1 MRRKA
6 LLFDRNKER
15 ASSGSDKKNGIGF
28 AVFIGQDK
36 KDLRV
41 FSSNGTVIL
50 SDRLKNNVTLEEGTY
65 MGEENIT
72 RLELNDKEI
81 ILIGTAHVSKQS
93 AEQVKSVIEAEM
105 PDSVC
110 VELDEQRYQAIINK
124 DRWKDMDIFKVIKE
138 KKATLLLMNLAISS
152 FQKRMANQFG
162 IQAGQEMIQGIES
175 AKETG
180 AQLVL
185 ADRNIQITFAR
196 IWNNVGFW
204 GKAQLLTQIF
214 FSIFSDE
221 KMTEEELEKMKNDD
235 TINAILKE
243 FTDNFPKL
251 KEPLIDERDQY
262 LSQKIKEAPGRKV
275 VAVLGAAHV
284 PGIINEIKNDH
295 DLKRLNELPPKSK
308 VPKIIGWSI
317 PLVILAIIAYTFL
330 ANPSAG
336 LQQTISWVL
345 WNGSLSAIGAAIALG
360 HPLAILTAFI
370 AAPITSLNPLL
381 AAGWFAGIV
390 QAMVHKPHVRDF
402 ENLTKDVFSIKGFW
416 QNKVTRILLVVVLAN
431 LGSSLGT
438 FVGGADVIRLF
449 LENLK

>member
-1 MRRKA
+1 
-6 LLFDRNKER
+6 
-15 ASSGSDKKNGIGF
+15 
-28 AVFIGQDK
+28 
-36 KDLRV
+36 
-41 FSSNGTVIL
+41 
-50 SDRLKNNVTLEEGTY
+50 
-65 MGEENIT
+65 
-72 RLELNDKEI
+72 
-81 ILIGTAHVSKQS
+81 
-93 AEQVKSVIEAEM
+93 
-105 PDSVC
+105 
-110 VELDEQRYQAIINK
+110 
-124 DRWKDMDIFKVIKE
+124 
-138 KKATLLLMNLAISS
+138 
-152 FQKRMANQFG
+152 
-162 IQAGQEMIQGIES
+162 
-175 AKETG
+175 
-180 AQLVL
+180 
-185 ADRNIQITFAR
+185 
-196 IWNNVGFW
+196 
-204 GKAQLLTQIF
+204 
-214 FSIFSDE
+214 
-221 KMTEEELEKMKNDD
+221 MTEEELEKMKNDD

-390 QAMVHKPHVRDF
+390 QAMVNKPHVRDF